1 MRTDYAAVSVTLSS
15 RDDGA
20 ATGGNGDGLGG
31 ALDDALGSLS
41 DSVELLVRALGVAIP
56 VGVLALLAWLAA
68 RTVRRRRREA
78 IL

>member
-1 MRTDYAAVSVTLSS
+1 VTLSS

-20 ATGGNGDGLGG
+20 ATAGSGDGLGS

-56 VGVLALLAWLAA
+56 AGVLALLAWLAA
-68 RTVRRRRREA
+68 KTLRRRRREA